1 MALTRKQI
9 AQAPSLA
16 RVQANRTTPALTLQ
30 PRPQSS
36 RLPELD
42 ALRGLMLVGMT
53 LTHLPTQA
61 SHYSNQ
67 LLGFVSWAE
76 GFVLLSAVLTGRV
89 YSSILQQRSWRE
101 VFERL
106 WLRCAKLYGYHLGL
120 LAVAFTVVA
129 AIAVHTQKPALLGLL
144 DFYLAHHAL
153 AVGGSLLLLYC
164 PPLLD
169 ILPMYIAFLML
180 TPFLLG
186 VGQRWGWKFVLAP
199 SGLLWLAA
207 QFGVRG
213 LIHGFLVT
221 HAAFPIPLQNL
232 GSFDLFAWQF
242 LWIFGLW
249 LGAGDSVR
257 LLEWF
262 ESRWTIALA
271 SLVAAT
277 FLILRYQWLP
287 QYISHPVDQGNAWV
301 LFDKWQLGFLRLLDF
316 AALGVLFSALR
327 PHIANRLAWR
337 PLVLLGKSSLEVFC
351 IQVLFSFAALC
362 LVGDGAGVHWLYQS
376 AIVATTLSGMYALA
390 WWRARPRND
399 DTPVLWTLGLEW
411 PPEGK
416 QISAR

>member
-1 MALTRKQI
+1 MAIARKQI
-9 AQAPSLA
+9 AQSQSPAADQSNRANVVPIAP
-16 RVQANRTTPALTLQ
+16 RQ
-30 PRPQSS
+30 PST

-42 ALRGLMLVGMT
+42 ALRGLMLIGIA

-76 GFVLLSAVLTGRV
+76 GFVLLSALLTGRV
-89 YSSILQQRSWRE
+89 YGSMLRQRSWRE

-153 AVGGSLLLLYC
+153 AVGSSLLLVYC

-169 ILPMYIAFLML
+169 ILPLYIAFLLL
-180 TPFLLG
+180 TPFFLS

-199 SGLLWLAA
+199 SGLLWLGS
-207 QFGVRG
+207 QFGMRG
-213 LIHGFLVT
+213 FIHGFLVA
-221 HAAFPIPLQNL
+221 HAAFPVPLQNL

-242 LWIFGLW
+242 LWVFGLW
-249 LGAGDSVR
+249 LGTGNSAR
-257 LLEWF
+257 LLGWF
-262 ESRWTIALA
+262 ESRGMIVLA
-271 SLVAAT
+271 ALVAAV
-277 FLILRYQWLP
+277 LLLLRYQWP
-287 QYISHPVDQGNAWV
+287 PYFAAHPVDQGNAWV
-301 LFDKWQLGFLRLLDF
+301 LFDKWQLGCLRLLDF

-327 PHIANRLAWR
+327 PRIAHRLAWR

-362 LVGDGAGVHWLYQS
+362 LVGDGAGAHWFTQS
-376 AIVATTLSGMYALA
+376 AIVVSTLSGMYGLA
-390 WWRARPRND
+390 WFRARPRHPD
-399 DTPVLWTLGLEW
+399 APVPWTLGLEW
-411 PPEGK
+411 PPDGK
-416 QISAR
+416 HITAR

>member
-1 MALTRKQI
+1 MG
-9 AQAPSLA
+9 APPNQTAATLA
-16 RVQANRTTPALTLQ
+16 IL
-30 PRPQSS
+30 PRPRSA

-42 ALRGLMLVGMT
+42 ALRGMMLVGIA

-76 GFVLLSAVLTGRV
+76 GFVLLSAVLTGQV
-89 YSSILQQRSWRE
+89 YGSILQHKSWRD

-129 AIAVHTQKPALLGLL
+129 AMAVHTQKPALLGLL
-144 DFYLAHHAL
+144 DFYLAHHPV
-153 AVGGSLLLLYC
+153 AVGSSLLLLYC

-169 ILPMYIAFLML
+169 ILPMYIAFLLL
-180 TPFLLG
+180 TPLLLG

-199 SGLLWLAA
+199 SGLLWLAS

-213 LIHGFLVT
+213 FIHGFLVA

-242 LWIFGLW
+242 LWVFGLW
-249 LGAGDSVR
+249 LGAGDSAR
-257 LLEWF
+257 LLDWF
-262 ESRWTIALA
+262 KSRRMIVLA
-271 SLVAAT
+271 VLVAAV
-277 FLILRYQWLP
+277 FLALRYQWP
-287 QYISHPVDQGNAWV
+287 SYFVAHPVDQGNAWV
-301 LFDKWQLGFLRLLDF
+301 LFDKWHLGVLRLLDF
-316 AALGVLFSALR
+316 AALGVLFSAIR
-327 PHIANRLAWR
+327 PHIAHWLAWR

-351 IQVLFSFAALC
+351 IQVLFTFAALS

-376 AIVATTLSGMYALA
+376 AIVVATLSGMYGLA
-390 WWRARPRND
+390 WWRARPKD
-399 DTPVLWTLGLEW
+399 EDAPVLWALGLEW
-411 PPEGK
+411 PPGEHFT
-416 QISAR
+416 AR